1 VSVATADL
9 AALLQLASPA
19 LPIGGYS
26 YSTGLEWGVESGA
39 VRDVDGAR
47 AWIADALALSLASF
61 EGPLMRDAMRA
72 ARALPD
78 DAALASLAALNAEA
92 LAARETA
99 ELRLES
105 EQMGFS
111 LGRWLEAVCPDA
123 AVDAALAARIPQLAL
138 PVAWAV
144 AAVRLNL
151 AERDALLGLFWTFAE
166 NQAMVL
172 MKAVPMG
179 QIAAQRLLR
188 ALTPDLVAAVER
200 AMDLEPADRSSAA
213 PGLAIAS
220 ARHETQYSRLF
231 RS

>member
-1 VSVATADL
+1 MSVSASI
-9 AALLQLASPA
+9 ALLQLASPA

-26 YSTGLEWGVESGA
+26 YSTALEWGVDGGA
-39 VRDVDGAR
+39 VRDEAGAR
-47 AWIADALALSLASF
+47 EWIADALGLSLASF
-61 EGPLMRDAMRA
+61 EGPLAREAMRA
-72 ARALPD
+72 AARWPAP
-78 DAALASLAALNAEA
+78 DAADALESLNAA
-92 LAARETA
+92 AIAARETA

-105 EQMGFS
+105 EQMGYS
-111 LGRWLEAVCPDA
+111 LGRWLEAVCPDPES
-123 AVDAALAARIPQLAL
+123 DAWIAARLSPLAL
-138 PVAWAV
+138 PVGWAI
-144 AAVRLNL
+144 AATRLGL
-151 AERDALLGLFWTFAE
+151 AERDALLGLFWAFAE

-188 ALTPDLVAAVER
+188 SLAPELEAAVER
-200 AMDLEPADRSSAA
+200 ALALPREAWSSAA

>member
-1 VSVATADL
+1 MTAGTV
-9 AALLQLASPA
+9 ALLQLASPA

-26 YSTGLEWGVESGA
+26 YSSGLEWGIESGA
-39 VRDVDGAR
+39 VRTEAAAR
-47 AWIADALALSLASF
+47 EWIADALALALASF

-72 ARALPD
+72 AHALPD
-78 DAALASLAALNAEA
+78 AAALEALARLDAEA
-92 LAARETA
+92 SAARETA

-111 LGRWLEAVCPDA
+111 LGRWLAAVCPDA
-123 AVDAALAARIPQLAL
+123 EGDALIAARLAPLSL
-138 PVAWAV
+138 PVAWAI
-144 AAVRLNL
+144 AATRLEL
-151 AERDALLGLFWTFAE
+151 SERDALLGLFWTFAE

-179 QIAAQRLLR
+179 QVAAQRLLR
-188 ALTPDLVAAVER
+188 ALTPDLVAAVDR
-200 AMDLEPADRSSAA
+200 ALALGREDWSSAA

>member
-1 VSVATADL
+1 MSDDPARTL
-9 AALLQLASPA
+9 ALLHLASPA

-26 YSTGLEWGVESGA
+26 YSGGLEWAVESGA
-39 VRDVDGAR
+39 VADESGAR

-61 EGPLMRDAMRA
+61 EGPLLREALAA

-78 DAALASLAALNAEA
+78 AGARAAMRALDDEA
-92 LAARETA
+92 IAARETE

-105 EQMGFS
+105 GQMGYS
-111 LGRWLEAVCPDA
+111 LARWIGSVCPAGDA
-123 AVDAALAARIPQLAL
+123 GDDDDVAFAPRSL
-138 PVAWAV
+138 PVAWAL
-144 AAVRLNL
+144 AAARLGL
-151 AERDALLGLFWTFAE
+151 DAREALLAYFWAFAE

-179 QIAAQRLLR
+179 QIAAQRILR
-188 ALTPDLVAAVER
+188 SLAPAIAEAVGRAA
-200 AMDLEPADRSSAA
+200 ATDLEDASSAA

-220 ARHETQYSRLF
+220 SRHETQYSRLF

>member
-1 VSVATADL
+1 MSVSASI
-9 AALLQLASPA
+9 ALLQLASPA

-26 YSTGLEWGVESGA
+26 YSTALEWGVDGGA
-39 VRDVDGAR
+39 VRDEAGAR
-47 AWIADALALSLASF
+47 EWIADALGLSLASF
-61 EGPLMRDAMRA
+61 EGPLAREAMRA
-72 ARALPD
+72 AARWPAP
-78 DAALASLAALNAEA
+78 DAADALESLNAA
-92 LAARETA
+92 AIAARETA

-105 EQMGFS
+105 EQMGYS
-111 LGRWLEAVCPDA
+111 LGRWLEAVCPDPES
-123 AVDAALAARIPQLAL
+123 DAWIAARLSPLAL
-138 PVAWAV
+138 PVGWAI
-144 AAVRLNL
+144 AATRLGL
-151 AERDALLGLFWTFAE
+151 AERDALLSLFWAFAE

-188 ALTPDLVAAVER
+188 SLAPELEAAVGR
-200 AMDLEPADRSSAA
+200 ALALPREAWSSAA

>member
-1 VSVATADL
+1 MTGVGASI
-9 AALLQLASPA
+9 ALLQLASPA

-26 YSTGLEWGVESGA
+26 YSTGLEWGVDSGA
-39 VRDVDGAR
+39 VRDEAGAR
-47 AWIADALALSLASF
+47 EWIADALALSLASF
-61 EGPLMRDAMRA
+61 EGPLARDAMRA
-72 ARALPD
+72 AARLPD
-78 DAALASLAALNAEA
+78 ADAADALVALNSAA
-92 LAARETA
+92 IAARETA

-105 EQMGFS
+105 EQMGYS
-111 LGRWLEAVCPDA
+111 LGRWLAAVCPDA
-123 AVDAALAARIPQLAL
+123 HGDALLAARLSPLAM
-138 PVAWAV
+138 PVAWAI
-144 AAVRLNL
+144 AATRLGL
-151 AERDALLGLFWTFAE
+151 PERDALLGLFWAFAE

-188 ALTPDLVAAVER
+188 ALAPDLEAAVER
-200 AMDLEPADRSSAA
+200 ALALPRDAWSSAA